1 MAFAANRNQQIS
13 RYDSTLGMSDRTQL
27 IGKRLGRSLSQ
38 AYLSQN
44 KQRPVGRAL
53 Q

>member
-13 RYDSTLGMSDRTQL
+13 LYDSAPGMSVRTQI
-27 IGKRLGRSLSQ
+27 IGKRLDRSLFQ

-44 KQRPVGRAL
+44 K
-53 Q
+53 